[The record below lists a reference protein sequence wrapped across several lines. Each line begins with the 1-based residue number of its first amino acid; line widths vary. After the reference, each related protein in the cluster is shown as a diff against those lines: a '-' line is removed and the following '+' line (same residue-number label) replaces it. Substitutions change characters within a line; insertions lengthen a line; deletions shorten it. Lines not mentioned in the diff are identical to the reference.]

1 MTQQEL
7 IDEIQIVFRT
17 TFDNPSLEITRAM
30 TAEDVDGWDSFA
42 HINLILALETRFGIK
57 FRLAE
62 LQELNCVGDMIDMIA
77 GKIGVSA

>member
-1 MTQQEL
+1 MTSQEL
-7 IDEIQIVFRT
+7 FDAIQTVFQT
-17 TFDNPSLEITRAM
+17 TFEEPSLQISRGM
-30 TAEDVDGWDSFA
+30 TADDVERWDSFA
-42 HINLILALETRFGIK
+42 HINLILALEVRFGIK

>member
-7 IDEIQIVFRT
+7 FNEIQTVFQS
-17 TFDNPSLEITRAM
+17 TFQDPSLQIARTM

-42 HINLILALETRFGIK
+42 HINLIMALEVRFGVK

-62 LQELNCVGDMIDMIA
+62 LQELNCVGDVIDMIA
-77 GKIGVSA
+77 GKIGVGA